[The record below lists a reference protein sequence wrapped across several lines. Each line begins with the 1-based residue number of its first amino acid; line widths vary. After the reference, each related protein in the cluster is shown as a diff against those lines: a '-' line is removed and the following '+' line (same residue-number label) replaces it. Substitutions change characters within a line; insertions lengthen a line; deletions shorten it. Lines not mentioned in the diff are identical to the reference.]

1 MFSAPDQLVLME
13 RHTYAFT
20 MHFTQLDDSM
30 HAYSYM
36 ATVKKEGSTFEYACD
51 AIEDICVLDKLS
63 PGTFYTMA
71 LKSCFKPQAVD
82 LCSIPSKDLPEW
94 TRPEGEWSF
103 KLFSF

>member
-13 RHTYAFT
+13 RHTYVFM

-36 ATVKKEGSTFEYACD
+36 ATVKKEGSTIEYACD
-51 AIEDICVLDKLS
+51 VNEGVCVLDKLS

-94 TRPEGEWSF
+94 TRPEG
-103 KLFSF
+103 